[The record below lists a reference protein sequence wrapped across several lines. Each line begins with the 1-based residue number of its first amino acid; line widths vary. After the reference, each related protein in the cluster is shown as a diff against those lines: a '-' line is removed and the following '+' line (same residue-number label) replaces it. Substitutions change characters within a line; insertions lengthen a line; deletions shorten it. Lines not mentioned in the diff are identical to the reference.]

1 MKEYRISELM
11 ENYTDNEIF
20 LEGEQT
26 VDTEKAV
33 SDLLAQVKPKKKM
46 RPLFKGLVAAAAA
59 VVVLTGSVI
68 TAAALSFGFTTATGR
83 QVEYFPVIDGHQ
95 YLWSSSTAE
104 LDDALT
110 LEDGR
115 LILNVDGKSI
125 DITDMVD
132 RKTPYIYSYELP
144 ESEKTAYVI
153 AGGTPEEYGV
163 VDMVYNEGTG
173 WLGMGAVN
181 GSHDNGGSIFVEID
195 RTWHEGGWQ
204 PGEIRKVE
212 SWYMTTQN
220 YDISYTP
227 KNTDGHDCIH
237 FNARIFPTWR
247 DECYDAWLI
256 QALLDLDL
264 IQLPTIGEFV
274 PPTFIKTA
282 KGELWIVD
290 DNYCVTRNLTD
301 LIAENKVHFP
311 AWSTNSGKVE
321 TAEYLAV
328 GGTPDDYGWAI
339 MIRHGDKCWT
349 VADHN
354 IRNADGEFREWYLMA
369 VDHKGLDL
377 EQLQQNRYFTF
388 E

>member
-26 VDTEKAV
+26 IDTDKAV
-33 SDLLAQVKPKKKM
+33 GDLLAQVKPKKKM

-68 TAAALSFGFTTATGR
+68 TAAALGLGFTTATGR
-83 QVEYFPVIDGHQ
+83 QVEYHPVIDGHQ

-110 LEDGR
+110 LENGR

-163 VDMVYNEGTG
+163 VDMVYNEETG

-181 GSHDNGGSIFVEID
+181 GSHDDGGDIFVDID
-195 RTWHEGGWQ
+195 RTWYEGWQ
-204 PGEIRKVE
+204 PGEIQKVE
-212 SWYMTTQN
+212 SWSMTTQN
-220 YDISYTP
+220 YDIHYSVKDDP
-227 KNTDGHDCIH
+227 EHDCVH
-237 FNARIFPTWR
+237 FNSRIFPTWR

-256 QALLDLDL
+256 QALLDLEL
-264 IQLPTIGEFV
+264 IQLPAAGEFV
-274 PPTFIKTA
+274 PPTFIQTA

-290 DNYCVTRNLTD
+290 DNYAVTRNLTD
-301 LIAENKVHFP
+301 LIAEDRFHSP
-311 AWSTNSGKVE
+311 AWGKRTGKVDSE
-321 TAEYLAV
+321 EYLVV
-328 GGTPDDYGWAI
+328 GGTPDNYGWAVLL
-339 MIRHGDKCWT
+339 REGDQCWT
-349 VADHN
+349 IGEYN
-354 IRNADGEFREWYLMA
+354 IRNADGELRKWYLKA
-369 VDHKGLDL
+369 IDRVDFDV
-377 EQLQQNRYFTF
+377 EQLQQNYYFTF